1 MKNKGF
7 TLVELLAVV
16 AILMLLISVIT
27 PKVMSQLNTSKDVT
41 QKEQIN
47 TLIDITKI
55 YTNQNTNKLPEEDH
69 TSIITIE
76 ELKQSGLIN
85 KNEIID
91 PKTKEQITG
100 CIRITIENNKYKYEY
115 SKNNCE

>member
-16 AILMLLISVIT
+16 ALLMLLVTIVT
-27 PKVMSQLNTSKDVT
+27 PKVIKQLNTSEDT
-41 QKEQIN
+41 IQHQQIN
-47 TLIDITKI
+47 TLIDIAKI
-55 YTNQNTNKLPEEDH
+55 YTNQNTNKLPEEND
-69 TSIITIE
+69 TSILTIE

-100 CIRITIENNKYKYEY
+100 CIIITIEHNKYKYEY

>member
-27 PKVMSQLNTSKDVT
+27 PKVMSQLNMSEDVT

-47 TLIDITKI
+47 TLIDIAKI
-55 YTNQNTNKLPEEDH
+55 YTNQNTTKLPEENH

-76 ELKQSGLIN
+76 ELKQSELIN

-100 CIRITIENNKYKYEY
+100 CIRITIEHNKYKYEY